1 MGRFASPW
9 IGSTSVQGAPVHD
22 GRAVG
27 ATGSLKARQRSS
39 GPPSGHIDRGAK
51 LLFGWGPAPSSGR
64 FGLFLERYERF
75 QVSALLLPA
84 CTPLPHMP
92 RTRG

>member
-1 MGRFASPW
+1 MRPPW

-39 GPPSGHIDRGAK
+39 GPPSGRIDRGAK
-51 LLFGWGPAPSSGR
+51 LLFGWGPVRVVLGW
-64 FGLFLERYERF
+64 FLERYERF
-75 QVSALLLPA
+75 QVSASILPA